1 MLGFDGKTLIHPSTI
16 DITNKIYSP
25 SNEEV
30 EYSKKLIE
38 AYEKANTEL
47 VTLNGQLIERLHYK
61 NALRIM
67 SIWKRIQELNQILL
81 KIKLLLFYIVVINI
95 TIE

>member
-16 DITNKIYSP
+16 DITNEIYSP

-30 EYSKKLIE
+30 EYSKKVIE

-67 SIWKRIQELNQILL
+67 SIWKRIQEL
-81 KIKLLLFYIVVINI
+81 K
-95 TIE
+95 